1 MAIKDKLRIL
11 STSGEP
17 FTCRVEAAQ
26 LLAAELEKY
35 RGHKTAIV
43 GIPRGGVVIA
53 CEMAKIL
60 SADMDMILA
69 HKLGAPYN
77 SELAV
82 GAVCEDGTHFVNES
96 IAKHVGADE
105 KYINQ
110 EKAVQLKEIARR
122 VGLYRGILPKMPLAG
137 RIVIATDD
145 GVATGATMQAAL
157 WAIRKE
163 SPAAIILAVPVGP
176 PDTIQRLAM
185 DADETVCLKTPF
197 DFMALGRFYLEFE
210 QVEDEMMMAI
220 LEEESRRRNAQ

>member
-1 MAIKDKLRIL
+1 MVIKDRLRIL

-17 FTCRVEAAQ
+17 FAGRAEAARI
-26 LLAAELEKY
+26 LAAELEKY
-35 RGHKTAIV
+35 RGHKTAVV

-53 CEMAKIL
+53 CEMAKCL

-96 IAKHVGADE
+96 IASHVGADE
-105 KYINQ
+105 KYITR

-122 VGLYRGILPKMPLAG
+122 IALYRGVLPKLPLEG
-137 RIVIATDD
+137 KIVIATDD

-163 SPAAIILAVPVGP
+163 KPAALILAVPVGP
-176 PDTIQRLAM
+176 PDTIQRLSK
-185 DADETVCLKTPF
+185 DADVTVCLKTPY
-197 DFMALGRFYLEFE
+197 DFQALGRFYLEFN
-210 QVEDEMMMAI
+210 QVEDESMMAL